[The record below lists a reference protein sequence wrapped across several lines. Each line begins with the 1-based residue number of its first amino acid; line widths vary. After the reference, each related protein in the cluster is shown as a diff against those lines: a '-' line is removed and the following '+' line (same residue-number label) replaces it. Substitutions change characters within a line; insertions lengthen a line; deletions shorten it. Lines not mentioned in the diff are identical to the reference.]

1 MSKIGNYLIEAEEN
15 GTLVHDGFKYVD
27 PNYLAG
33 GKIMNLNQLENVVI
47 RDIFMSDYPDFC
59 DAYIESAYHLD
70 GDALTDDELEALL
83 EDDKT
88 MSFVNEQIH
97 EHQLYL

>member
-27 PNYLAG
+27 PNYLAR
-33 GKIMNLNQLENVVI
+33 GKIMNLNQLQNVVI
-47 RDIFMSDYPDFC
+47 CDIHMSDYPDFC
-59 DAYIESAYHLD
+59 DAYIESAEHPCGTPLSDEELDHLSEIRF
-70 GDALTDDELEALL
+70 G
-83 EDDKT
+83 
-88 MSFVNEQIH
+88 FVNAQIH

>member
-33 GKIMNLNQLENVVI
+33 GKIMNLNQLEIV
-47 RDIFMSDYPDFC
+47 Y
-59 DAYIESAYHLD
+59 
-70 GDALTDDELEALL
+70 
-83 EDDKT
+83 
-88 MSFVNEQIH
+88 
-97 EHQLYL
+97 